1 MIFNRKIM
9 TLLVSAYLCVN
20 VNAQSYPQE
29 LLRYSMNDINGTA
42 RSIGVGGAF
51 STVGADLSNAFSN
64 PAGLGLYRGTEI
76 SGGLGFLINNSTTDF
91 LGTQSSSS
99 RLRAYAPNI
108 GAVLAVPIKRKGM
121 PTNFFQASVAY
132 QRLADF
138 NTDRVFKG
146 VNNNNSQIDGLFNE
160 IMATNDPITYSHY
173 SPGAVQAWDTYLI
186 DYDSVSGN
194 YYQRVHAPVQ
204 QSGTYRERGGSNEIA
219 INFSGNVSDKVYV
232 GAGIG
237 IPWINYSRDIVYNE
251 TSTVDDS
258 IYGFRNYKQETSYSA
273 SGVGVNFKLGVIVR
287 PVPFWRIGASLT
299 TPSWFGIRE
308 SMSMATTAALKA
320 NDGLDY
326 TFPSDTFTSAP
337 YRFSYTR
344 PLKFTLGTSFYL
356 KQWGFLSVDYELN
369 DYQHTSLSFSGYEN
383 DAAVYNNQISGLYGI
398 GHTVRTGVEVSPISV
413 LRLRAGY
420 AWNSSPI
427 QSSARVNGYDLQQH
441 NFTGGLGYRGK
452 IFFAD
457 IAYAY
462 TMGGNYQSLYAT
474 TTNEPAMLTKYTN
487 HRIVLTFGVKF
498 PSKVK

>member
-1 MIFNRKIM
+1 MASFRKIM
-9 TLLVSAYLCVN
+9 ILCVSVWFSSN
-20 VNAQSYPQE
+20 INAQSYPQE

-42 RSIGVGGAF
+42 RALGVGGAF

-76 SGGLGFLINNSTTDF
+76 SGGLGFLINNNTTNF
-91 LGTQSSSS
+91 LGAQSSTS
-99 RLRAYAPNI
+99 RLQVYAPNI
-108 GAVLAVPIKRKGM
+108 GAVLAVPIKRKGLS
-121 PTNFFQASVAY
+121 TNFFQATVAY

-138 NTDRVFKG
+138 NTDRSFKG
-146 VNNNNSQIDGLFNE
+146 INNNNSQIDGLFNE
-160 IMATNDPITYSHY
+160 IMATNDPITYSYY

-194 YYQRVHAPVQ
+194 YYQRVHSPVQ
-204 QSGTYRERGGSNEIA
+204 QSGIYRERGGANEIA
-219 INFSGNVSDKVYV
+219 INFSGNVNDKVYV

-237 IPWINYSRDIVYNE
+237 IPWINYSRDIIYNE
-251 TSTVDDS
+251 SAISDDS

-273 SGVGVNFKLGVIVR
+273 SGVGVNFKFGIIVR

-308 SMSMATTAALKA
+308 SMSMATTAELKA
-320 NDGLDY
+320 NDGLNY
-326 TFPSDTFTSAP
+326 TFPSDTFISAP

-369 DYQHTSLSFSGYEN
+369 DYQHTSLSFAGYEN
-383 DAAVYNNQISGLYGI
+383 NAAVYNNQINRLYGV
-398 GHTVRTGVEVSPISV
+398 GHTLRAGVEVSPIGTIRV
-413 LRLRAGY
+413 RAGY

-427 QSSARVNGYDLQQH
+427 QSPARVGGYDMQQH
-441 NFTGGLGYRGK
+441 NFTGGLGYRGN

-457 IAYAY
+457 LAYVYA
-462 TMGGNYQSLYAT
+462 MGGNYQSIYASQ
-474 TTNEPAMLTKYTN
+474 TNEPAMLTQYTN

-498 PSKVK
+498 PSRVK